1 MMNLKNYSSVNFGG
15 FVKFS
20 YGNKVSDTYINTN
33 RIQSLKESVWG
44 IKMVISNQDG
54 AGYQDVYSSEKMD
67 DILRK
72 ISEAN
77 TAYVVPVIEKS
88 SQSRHEIY

>member
-1 MMNLKNYSSVNFGG
+1 MMNVKNYSSVNFGG
-15 FVKFS
+15 FIRFS
-20 YGNKVSDTYINTN
+20 YGNKKSDTYINTN
-33 RIQSLKESVWG
+33 RIQSLKDSAWG
-44 IKMVISNQDG
+44 TKMVISNQDC
-54 AGYQDVYSSEKMD
+54 AGYQDVYSSEKVD

-88 SQSRHEIY
+88 SQSRHEIH

>member
-1 MMNLKNYSSVNFGG
+1 MQVSNFG
-15 FVKFS
+15 
-20 YGNKVSDTYINTN
+20 IP
-33 RIQSLKESVWG
+33 
-44 IKMVISNQDG
+44 NQDC

>member
-1 MMNLKNYSSVNFGG
+1 MQVSNFG
-15 FVKFS
+15 
-20 YGNKVSDTYINTN
+20 IP
-33 RIQSLKESVWG
+33 
-44 IKMVISNQDG
+44 NQDC

-67 DILRK
+67 NILRK

>member
-1 MMNLKNYSSVNFGG
+1 MMSINACSSTNFGG
-15 FVKFS
+15 FVRFS
-20 YGNKVSDTYINTN
+20 YGNKKSDIYINTN
-33 RIQSLKESVWG
+33 RIQSLKDSAWG
-44 IKMVISNQDG
+44 TKMVISNQDC
-54 AGYQDVYSSEKMD
+54 AGYQDVYSSEKVD